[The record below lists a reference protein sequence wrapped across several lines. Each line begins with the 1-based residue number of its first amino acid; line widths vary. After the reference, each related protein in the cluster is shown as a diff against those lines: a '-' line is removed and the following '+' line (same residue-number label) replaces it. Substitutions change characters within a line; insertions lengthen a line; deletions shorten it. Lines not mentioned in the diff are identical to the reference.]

1 MNKEII
7 KKLISQG
14 FTVEEAL
21 DLVKPEETKTEE
33 AKTEEVTPEETKTE
47 EAKPEE
53 SFKEVIS
60 SLIDNFNN
68 QVKEL
73 NHKLDTSIK
82 TQQAINAKTSNIE
95 INEKKAEDFL
105 GQWLNNGHVINDN
118 KEE

>member
-33 AKTEEVTPEETKTE
+33 AK
-47 EAKPEE
+47 PEE

-73 NHKLDTSIK
+73 NNKLDTSIK

>member
-21 DLVKPEETKTEE
+21 DLVKPEEVKS
-33 AKTEEVTPEETKTE
+33 EETKTE

-53 SFKEVIS
+53 TKTEEPKPEESFKNVING
-60 SLIDNFNN
+60 LIENFNK
-68 QVKEL
+68 QL
-73 NHKLDTSIK
+73 NNKLDTSIK

>member
-1 MNKEII
+1 MSKEII

-21 DLVKPEETKTEE
+21 ELVKPEEAKPEETKTEE
-33 AKTEEVTPEETKTE
+33 AKPEETKTE

-73 NHKLDTSIK
+73 NNKLDTSIK

-105 GQWLNNGHVINDN
+105 GQWLNNGHVIDN